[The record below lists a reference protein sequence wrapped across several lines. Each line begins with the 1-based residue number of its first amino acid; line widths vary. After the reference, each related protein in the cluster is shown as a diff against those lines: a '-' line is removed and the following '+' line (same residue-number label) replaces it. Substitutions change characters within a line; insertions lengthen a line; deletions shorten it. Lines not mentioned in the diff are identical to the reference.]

1 MGCGELLALSA
12 VMGHTQATD
21 LLRTAFIVLLLLNLV
36 PLGLLFANLQPAHA
50 RLYTPAQQWRVAT
63 FLFAINLLIPLTLTL
78 LSGSLVVVSVAI
90 TFLLFS
96 SWIIRFVYI
105 KIPHTSPLAL
115 RSRR

>member
-1 MGCGELLALSA
+1 MGCGELLVLSA

-21 LLRTAFIVLLLLNLV
+21 LLRTAFIVLLLLNLI

-63 FLFAINLLIPLTLTL
+63 LLFATSVLIPLTLTL
-78 LSGSLVVVSVAI
+78 LSGSLVFVFVAI
-90 TFLLFS
+90 TFLLLA

-105 KIPHTSPLAL
+105 KIPHTSPLAF
-115 RSRR
+115 RSG